1 MISLSYS
8 ELKKKY
14 FNDENEEKEKE
25 STSSEKITNSSDELL
40 IKSNVK
46 NPVLKEFLNRL
57 EDKYGC
63 LLTNTGCITNNNWL
77 SVKAITVIVSELDN
91 EIKLKENEK

>member
-1 MISLSYS
+1 MSYS

-14 FNDENEEKEKE
+14 FNDENEEKE
-25 STSSEKITNSSDELL
+25 STSSEKVANSSDELL

-63 LLTNTGCITNNNWL
+63 LLTNSGCTMNNNWL
-77 SVKAITVIVSELDN
+77 SPKAITVIVSELDN